1 MRFNVFAAAS
11 CFMVA
16 AAAFAQSPATPPATP
31 PAPTAATVPCPS
43 APVTDHGKPAAPGQ
57 ALASPAA
64 EASVTLGGKT
74 LTVHYNAPSMRCRT
88 IMGEVVPYD
97 KVWRTGANAAT
108 SFTTQG
114 DVTVGGL
121 MVPEGSYTL
130 YTLPATPGSPWLL
143 IVNKQ
148 TGQWGTVYTPAM
160 DLGRAEMRVVQ
171 LSKPQEVMSISFE
184 NTRKTSTQ
192 LHIRWEKTDVYVPIH
207 SEY

>member
-1 MRFNVFAAAS
+1 MRSTVLAAAS
-11 CFMVA
+11 FLVFASAALAQTPAQSSAPMPATA
-16 AAAFAQSPATPPATP
+16 AAKA
-31 PAPTAATVPCPS
+31 PCPS
-43 APVTDHGKPAAPGQ
+43 APVTDHGKSVDGQ
-57 ALASPAA
+57 PLASPAA

-74 LTVHYNAPSMRCRT
+74 ITVHYSAPSMRCRT
-88 IMGEVVPYD
+88 IMGEVVPYG

-148 TGQWGTVYTPAM
+148 TGQWGTVYTPAQ
-160 DLGRAEMRVVQ
+160 DLGRAEMRVA
-171 LSKPQEVMSISFE
+171 LLPKPQEVMSITFE
-184 NTRKTSTQ
+184 NTRRTSTQ
-192 LHIRWEKTDVYVPIH
+192 LHIKWEKTDVYVPIRA
-207 SEY
+207 EY

>member
-1 MRFNVFAAAS
+1 MRSTVLAAAS
-11 CFMVA
+11 FLVFASA
-16 AAAFAQSPATPPATP
+16 ALAQT
-31 PAPTAATVPCPS
+31 PAPTAAMAPCPS
-43 APVTDHGKPAAPGQ
+43 APVTDHGKSVDGKP
-57 ALASPAA
+57 LASPPA

-74 LTVHYNAPSMRCRT
+74 LTVHYSAPSMRCRT
-88 IMGEVVPYD
+88 IMGDVVPYD

-114 DVTVGGL
+114 DVTIGGL

-160 DLGRAEMRVVQ
+160 DLGRAEMRVA
-171 LSKPQEVMSISFE
+171 LLPKPQEVMSITFE
-184 NTRKTSTQ
+184 NTRRTSTQ
-192 LHIRWEKTDVYVPIH
+192 LHIKWEKTDVYVPIRA
-207 SEY
+207 EY